1 LFTWEVL
8 CHLWI
13 DWMHKLLWWHVF
25 VGNRGIELLDMH
37 QLWRGVLLGECG
49 ECVHCMSV
57 GTVVIFRIKFM
68 HGKHR

>member
-1 LFTWEVL
+1 
-8 CHLWI
+8 
-13 DWMHKLLWWHVF
+13 MHKLLWWHVF

-68 HGKHR
+68 HGKH